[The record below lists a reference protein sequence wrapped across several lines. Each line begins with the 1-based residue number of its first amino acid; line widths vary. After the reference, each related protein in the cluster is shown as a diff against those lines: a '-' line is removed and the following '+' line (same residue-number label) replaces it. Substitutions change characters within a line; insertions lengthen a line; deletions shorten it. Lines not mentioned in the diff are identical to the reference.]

1 MNQEVVIATLE
12 SLIQDKRQSY
22 RLGGFTT
29 GKATRSLSGITRSVF
44 KGRGMD
50 FDEVREYQ
58 QGDDTGQIDW
68 RVTAKQGKPF
78 TKIFK
83 EEKEKPVWFLVDLR
97 SNMRFAT
104 RQAFKS
110 VLVAHIVAFVAW
122 AFQERGDKIG
132 GLILTD
138 NDIICYKPSRLRRQM
153 MRFLNAISEGTM
165 NTMLPEKEHEKTLQ
179 EACLKLKRFC
189 KSGNEV
195 FILSDFSDVNPET
208 FNSLSTLARSNEMV
222 MINVFDVLETRFP
235 PPNLYHVT
243 DGKEVL
249 SLNTRS
255 ARVQKAYMRFFRKR
269 TYALEDFAVKYGIHY
284 IPVSTE
290 MDIYDAVALGLRKK

>member
-1 MNQEVVIATLE
+1 MNTEAVVARLN
-12 SLIQDKRQSY
+12 SLIEDKYQSY
-22 RLGGFTT
+22 RLGFFAT
-29 GKATRSLSGITRSVF
+29 GKATRSLSGITKSVF

-50 FDEVREYQ
+50 FDEVREYHP
-58 QGDDTGQIDW
+58 GDDTGQIDW
-68 RVTAKQGKPF
+68 RVTARQGTPF
-78 TKIFK
+78 TKVFK

-97 SNMRFAT
+97 STMRFAT

-110 VLVAHIVAFVAW
+110 VLAAHITAFIAW

-138 NDIICYKPSRLRRQM
+138 EEVICFKPSRLRRQM

-165 NTMLPEKEHEKTLQ
+165 RISAGEEHKSKTL
-179 EACLKLKRFC
+179 EEGCLKLKRFC

-195 FILSDFSDVNPET
+195 FILSDFADVNEET
-208 FNSLSTLARSNEMV
+208 FHSLSSLARNNEMV
-222 MINVFDVLETRFP
+222 MINVFDVLEARFP
-235 PPNLYHVT
+235 PPNLYYVT

-255 ARVQKAYMRFFRKR
+255 TKVQKAYMKYFRKR
-269 TYALEDFAVKYGIHY
+269 AYALEDFALKYGIHY

-290 MDIYDAVALGLRKK
+290 MDVFETVCLGLRKK

>member
-1 MNQEVVIATLE
+1 MKQEAVVAGLE

-22 RLGGFTT
+22 RLGAFAT

-68 RVTAKQGKPF
+68 RVTARQGRPF
-78 TKIFK
+78 TKLFK
-83 EEKEKPVWFLVDLR
+83 EEKEKPVWFLIDLR
-97 SNMRFAT
+97 ASMRFAT

-110 VLVAHIVAFVAW
+110 VLVAHITAFIAW

-138 NDIICYKPSRLRRQM
+138 ENVVCYKPSRLRRQM
-153 MRFLNAISEGTM
+153 MRFLNAVSEGTM
-165 NTMLPEKEHEKTLQ
+165 STVLPEDGQGKTLE

-195 FILSDFSDVNPET
+195 FILSDFSDVNSET

-269 TYALEDFAVKYGIHY
+269 AYALEDFAVEYGIHY

-290 MDIYDAVALGLRKK
+290 MDVYDAVALGLRKK